1 MIQIGDRRLELK
13 DFEKLLFEKSSVS
26 LNKVTLDKVA
36 ICHEFLKDFASDKV
50 IYGINTGFGPMAQ
63 YKIDDDKRIQLQ
75 YNLIR
80 SHCTGMGEIFGP
92 TYIKS
97 AMICQL
103 NTLML
108 AHSGIDISV
117 VELICLLINKEIYPI
132 IFEHGGVGASGDLVQ
147 LAHLALGYIGE
158 GEVLHDGQKIDC
170 AQLYKKLD
178 IEPLKIKLREGLSLM
193 NGTSVMTGIGFVNA
207 SLAKNLLNWS
217 LVSSA
222 MLNEIVCAYDD
233 HYSRPLNYAKQHQG
247 QRAIADILR
256 HILQDSQLTEN
267 RQEHL
272 YNAEVKETFIQK
284 NVQEYYSLRCL
295 PQILGPIHDTLQQSI
310 QTLENEVNSV
320 NDNPIIDVESQNVY
334 HGGNFHG
341 DYVSLA
347 MDQLR
352 LAVTKLSMLSE
363 RQLNFLM
370 NHKIND
376 ILPPFANLGELG
388 FNFGVQGAQF
398 TATSTTAENQ
408 MLSTSMYIHSIPNNN
423 DNQDI
428 VSMGTNASSATKRV
442 IENAYQVLAIE
453 IVAIVQAVEYLKIED
468 KLSTYTQALYKE
480 LKHISPPFV
489 EDQPLYKRNQDVKKY
504 LQNKRLNLLEQLDQ
518 QSSYKNHSN
527 GVKKETSQ

>member
-1 MIQIGDRRLELK
+1 MINIGDRRLVLK
-13 DFEKLLFEKSSVS
+13 DFEKLLFENTKVA
-26 LNKVTLDKVA
+26 LNKNTLKKVEA
-36 ICHEFLKDFASDKV
+36 CHQFLKEFASDKV

-80 SHCTGMGEIFGP
+80 SHCTGMGEIFDAV
-92 TYIKS
+92 YIKS
-97 AMICQL
+97 AMLCQL

-108 AHSGIDISV
+108 AHSGIDISI
-117 VELICLLINKEIYPI
+117 VELICELINKEIYPLV
-132 IFEHGGVGASGDLVQ
+132 FEHGGVGASGDLVQ

-158 GEVLHDGQKIDC
+158 GEVLHQGQKSAC
-170 AQLYKKLD
+170 AD
-178 IEPLKIKLREGLSLM
+178 ILKAHNIQPLKIKLREGLSLM
-193 NGTSVMTGIGFVNA
+193 NGTSVMTGVGFVNA
-207 SLAKNLLNWS
+207 SLAKNLLSWS
-217 LVSSA
+217 VVTSA

-233 HYSRPLNYAKQHQG
+233 HYSKPLNYAKQHKG
-247 QRAIADILR
+247 QRVIADILR
-256 HILQDSQLTEN
+256 NMLKDSALTEN
-267 RQEHL
+267 RQDHL

-284 NVQEYYSLRCL
+284 KVQEYYSLRCL
-295 PQILGPIHDTLQQSI
+295 PQILGPIYDTLSQSV

-352 LAVTKLSMLSE
+352 LAITKLSMLSE

-408 MLSTSMYIHSIPNNN
+408 MLSSSMYIHSIPNNN

-428 VSMGTNASSATKRV
+428 VSMGTNASSATRRV

-453 IVAIVQAVEYLKIED
+453 IVAIVQAVEYLGIED
-468 KLSTYTQALYKE
+468 KLSSYTSALFKE
-480 LKHISPPFV
+480 LKQKSPPFV
-489 EDQPLYKRNQDVKKY
+489 EDRPMYKRNQEVKEF
-504 LQNKRLNLLEQLDQ
+504 LQTKRLHLFNQIGTEA
-518 QSSYKNHSN
+518 SYKPYLN
-527 GVKKETSQ
+527 GVKKEITK

>member
-1 MIQIGDRRLELK
+1 MVRIGDRQLVLQ
-13 DFEKLLFEKSSVS
+13 DFEKVLFNNEHTT
-26 LNKVTLDKVA
+26 LNKDTLKKVEK
-36 ICHEFLKDFASDKV
+36 CHQFLKNFASDKV

-80 SHCTGMGEIFGP
+80 SHCTGMGEVFDDV
-92 TYIKS
+92 YIQS
-97 AMICQL
+97 AMLCQL

-108 AHSGIDISV
+108 AHSGIDTAV
-117 VELICLLINKEIYPI
+117 PELICKMINEKICPL

-158 GEVLHDGQKIDC
+158 GEVIYKGKEESCAKI
-170 AQLYKKLD
+170 LEKKN
-178 IEPLKIKLREGLSLM
+178 IKPLEIKLREGLSLM
-193 NGTSVMTGIGFVNA
+193 NGTSVMTGVGFVNA
-207 SLAKNLLNWS
+207 SAAKNLLSWS
-217 LVSSA
+217 IVTSA
-222 MLNEIVCAYDD
+222 MLNEIVSAYDD
-233 HYSRPLNYAKQHQG
+233 HYSKELNYAKQHTG

-256 HILQDSQLTEN
+256 NMLKDSQLTEN

-272 YNAEVKETFIQK
+272 YNAEVKETYIQK
-284 NVQEYYSLRCL
+284 KVQEYYSLRCL
-295 PQILGPIHDTLQQSI
+295 PQILGPIYDTLSQTI
-310 QTLENEVNSV
+310 RTLENEVNSV

-352 LAVTKLSMLSE
+352 LAMTKLTMLSE
-363 RQLNFLM
+363 RQLNFLL

-423 DNQDI
+423 DNQDV
-428 VSMGTNASSATKRV
+428 VSMGTNASSATRRV
-442 IENAYQVLAIE
+442 IENAYQVLSIE
-453 IVAIVQAVEYLKIED
+453 IVAIVQAIEYLKVEE
-468 KLSTYTQALYKE
+468 KLSSYTKSLYKE
-480 LKHISPPFV
+480 LKKISPPFV
-489 EDQPLYKRNQDVKKY
+489 EDNPMYKRNKEVKEY
-504 LQNKRLNLLEQLDQ
+504 LQNKRLDIFETPDIGDF
-518 QSSYKNHSN
+518 SKTKTN
-527 GVKKETSQ
+527 GTKISTTK